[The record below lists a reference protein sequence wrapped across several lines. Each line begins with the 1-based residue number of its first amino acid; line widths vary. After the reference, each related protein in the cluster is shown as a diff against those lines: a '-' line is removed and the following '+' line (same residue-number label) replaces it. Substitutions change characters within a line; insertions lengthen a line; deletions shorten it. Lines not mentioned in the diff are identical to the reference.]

1 MALLKLNCVNCS
13 APLEIGDDLERF
25 ACAYCGTT
33 QIVEHA
39 GGVVALRRVESA
51 IQAVQK
57 GTEKTAAELALPRL
71 EKELAAAQESLN
83 QATARLQEKIGR
95 ARSGRRLLTAI
106 LATVIFMAGMM
117 TVGIAASASETMS
130 YIHVAVWMTALVVIP
145 TFVYR
150 KIKLPQSSRSE
161 VEGAEAKIAKI
172 RGQIDA
178 ARAVVDSVH

>member
-1 MALLKLNCVNCS
+1 MEATITKSPVMLYTEETPNPEALKYVTNRMLYRGIADFN
-13 APLEIGDDLERF
+13 
-25 ACAYCGTT
+25 
-33 QIVEHA
+33 
-39 GGVVALRRVESA
+39 
-51 IQAVQK
+51 
-57 GTEKTAAELALPRL
+57 

-83 QATARLQEKIGR
+83 QATARLQEKIER

-106 LATVIFMAGMM
+106 LAAVIFMAGMM

-172 RGQIDA
+172 RAQIAA

>member
-83 QATARLQEKIGR
+83 QATARLQEKIER
-95 ARSGRRLLTAI
+95 ARSGRRLLT
-106 LATVIFMAGMM
+106 ATVIFMAGMM

-172 RGQIDA
+172 RGQIAA